1 MKRPKM
7 PIDQPPAIVQPAQ
20 PEPTG
25 QQQWSAL
32 MDSITREQAV
42 ASKYRA
48 DVMNFTGAA
57 ANAKTEAEAADIRV
71 ASLQEM
77 LKMLRTKLISQG
89 LKFIED
95 EWQ

>member
-1 MKRPKM
+1 M
-7 PIDQPPAIVQPAQ
+7 PIDQPPVIIQSTR

-25 QQQWSAL
+25 QQQWSAI
-32 MDSITREQAV
+32 MDSLLREQA
-42 ASKYRA
+42 ASSKYRT

-77 LKMLRTKLISQG
+77 LKMLRIKLVSQG
-89 LKFIED
+89 LKFIDD
-95 EWQ
+95 EWQPEK

>member
-1 MKRPKM
+1 M
-7 PIDQPPAIVQPAQ
+7 PIDQPPAIVEQVKPG
-20 PEPTG
+20 PTG

-32 MDSITREQAV
+32 MDSIMREQAV
-42 ASKYRA
+42 ARKYRT

-57 ANAKTEAEAADIRV
+57 ANAKTEAEAAEIRV

-77 LKMLRTKLISQG
+77 MKMLRAKLISQG
-89 LKFIED
+89 LKFVED

>member
-1 MKRPKM
+1 M
-7 PIDQPPAIVQPAQ
+7 PIDQPPAIIQQVQT
-20 PEPTG
+20 EPTG

-32 MDSITREQAV
+32 MDSVMREQAT
-42 ASKYRA
+42 ARKYRA

-71 ASLQEM
+71 ASLQAM
-77 LKMLRTKLISQG
+77 MKMLRAKLVSQG
-89 LKFIED
+89 LRFVED

>member
-1 MKRPKM
+1 M
-7 PIDQPPAIVQPAQ
+7 PIDQPPAIVQPLRFA
-20 PEPTG
+20 PTG

-32 MDSITREQAV
+32 MDAIIREQAL

-57 ANAKTEAEAADIRV
+57 ANAKTEAEAVDVRV
-71 ASLQEM
+71 AALQEM
-77 LKMLRTKLISQG
+77 LKMLCEKLVSRG
-89 LKFIED
+89 LKFTED

>member
-1 MKRPKM
+1 M
-7 PIDQPPAIVQPAQ
+7 PIDQPPVIIEQVK

-25 QQQWSAL
+25 QQQWSAI

-42 ASKYRA
+42 ARKYRA

-57 ANAKTEAEAADIRV
+57 ANAKTEADAADIRV
-71 ASLQEM
+71 ASLQVMMTM
-77 LKMLRTKLISQG
+77 LHAKLISQK
-89 LKFIED
+89 LKLIDD

>member
-1 MKRPKM
+1 MTM
-7 PIDQPPAIVQPAQ
+7 PIDQPPAIVEQVK

-25 QQQWSAL
+25 QQQWSTLVDA
-32 MDSITREQAV
+32 IIREQAV
-42 ASKYRA
+42 ARGSRA

-71 ASLQEM
+71 AALQEM
-77 LKMLRTKLISQG
+77 LKMLRTKLVSQG
-89 LKFIED
+89 LKFTED